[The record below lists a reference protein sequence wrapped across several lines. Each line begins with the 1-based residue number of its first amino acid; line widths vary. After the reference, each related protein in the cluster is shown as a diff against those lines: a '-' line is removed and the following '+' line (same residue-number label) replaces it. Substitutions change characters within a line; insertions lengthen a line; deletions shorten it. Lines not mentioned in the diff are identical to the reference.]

1 MEREKLGSRLGF
13 ILLSAGCAIGIG
25 NVWKFPYV
33 AGQSGGGFF
42 VLLYLAFLVI
52 MGIPVLSMEFSMGR
66 RAQSSPVRMYHKLT
80 PEKKPWRA
88 HGYVALGGNILLMM
102 FYTSVS
108 GWMIQYFF
116 YMVSG
121 KFNGIEAEKQG
132 EYVSGVFSQM
142 LSQPWILLIFLAVVI
157 ALGFVVCSFNMQK
170 GLEKVTKFMMIALLV
185 LIIVLAIH
193 SLTLDGAGEGLK
205 FYLMPD
211 ISKVKKIGFMNV
223 VVSAMNQAFFT
234 LSLGI
239 GAMAIFGSF
248 IDKKRTLLGESVT
261 VASLDTF
268 VAIMSGLIIFPACS
282 TYGISVDQGPN
293 LIFITLPRVFMN
305 MKLGS
310 LWGSLFFLFMTF
322 AAMSTIFAVFQNII
336 SCLEEL
342 TGWSKKKICLFGA
355 PCMLLLS
362 IPCMLGFNALAEI
375 QPLGKDSTILDL
387 EDYIVSN
394 IILPLGSLIVVIFCT
409 QKFGWGFDNYMEE
422 ANVGKGFKVKRWMRV
437 YMSYILPVI
446 IGIIAII
453 SIISPF
459 VDFI

>member
-13 ILLSAGCAIGIG
+13 ILISAGCAIGIG

-33 AGQSGGGFF
+33 AGQNGGGFF

-66 RAQSSPVRMYHKLT
+66 RAQSSPVRMYHRIA
-80 PEKKPWRA
+80 PDKKPWRA
-88 HGYVALGGNILLMM
+88 HGYVALAGNVLLMM

-121 KFNGIEAEKQG
+121 KFSQVGAEQQG
-132 EYVSGVFSQM
+132 EYVENVFSGM
-142 LSQPWILLIFLAVVI
+142 LSSPWILMLFVAAVV
-157 ALGFVVCSFNMQK
+157 AVGFIVCSFNMQK
-170 GLEKVTKFMMIALLV
+170 GLEKVTKIMMIALLV

-193 SLTLDGAGEGLK
+193 SLTLDGAGAGLE
-205 FYLMPD
+205 FYLKPNLES
-211 ISKVKKIGFMNV
+211 IKKIGVFKV
-223 VVSAMNQAFFT
+223 VVAAMNQAFFT

-261 VASLDTF
+261 VAGLDTF

-282 TYGISVDQGPN
+282 TYNIEVDAGPN
-293 LIFITLPRVFMN
+293 LIFLTLPRVFMN
-305 MKLGS
+305 MKLGG

-322 AAMSTIFAVFQNII
+322 AAMSTVFAVFQNII
-336 SCLEEL
+336 SCLEEI
-342 TGWSKKKICLFGA
+342 TGWSKKKVCILGGVGMFI
-355 PCMLLLS
+355 LS
-362 IPCMLGFNALAEI
+362 IPCILGFNVLAGMKPIGE
-375 QPLGKDSTILDL
+375 LSGILDI
-387 EDYIVSN
+387 EDYVVSN
-394 IILPLGSLIVVIFCT
+394 IILPLGSLAVVIFCT
-409 QKFGWGFDNYMEE
+409 HKFGWGFDNYMDE
-422 ANVGKGFKVKRWMRV
+422 ANQGKGFKVKKWMRI

-446 IGIIAII
+446 IGVIAVI
-453 SIISPF
+453 SIIAPF
-459 VDFI
+459 TKKI